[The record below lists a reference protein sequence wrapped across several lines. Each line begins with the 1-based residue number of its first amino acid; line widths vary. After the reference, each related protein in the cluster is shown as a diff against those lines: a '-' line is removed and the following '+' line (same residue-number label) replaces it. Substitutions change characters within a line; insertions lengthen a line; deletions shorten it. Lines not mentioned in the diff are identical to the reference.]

1 MGDMPEHFR
10 FKLSCTVCG
19 GSLDA
24 DGHNSMSCLDAYLSE
39 HIAAFG
45 HNQYTLAIRLDSW
58 PPPISAEQ
66 GNPNQKRRRLKWLK
80 RQEKRL

>member
-1 MGDMPEHFR
+1 MEGMPEHFR

-45 HNQYTLAIRLDSW
+45 HNQYTLAIRLDGK
-58 PPPISAEQ
+58 ETLVET
-66 GNPNQKRRRLKWLK
+66 RRRLKWLN